1 MPPHPAARRRP
12 RPPLTPASLNELA
25 LSYVGRFATSRAKLV
40 SYLKRKLRERGWEGV
55 SEPEPG
61 AIAERM
67 SELGYIDD
75 RAFASSKARSLLGR
89 GYGERRIGS
98 ALHAAGIAE
107 ADGEEARRES
117 GEGAVDAAIRFARRR
132 RIGPFAEKVPDQA
145 GREKM
150 IAAML
155 RAGHR
160 MDVAR
165 RIVAMEPGGDIDPD
179 FLRDG

>member
-1 MPPHPAARRRP
+1 M
-12 RPPLTPASLNELA
+12 
-25 LSYVGRFATSRAKLV
+25 SYVGRFATSKARLA
-40 SYLKRKLRERGWEGV
+40 SYLKRKLRERGWEGAAD
-55 SEPEPG
+55 PDPG

-67 SELGYIDD
+67 AGLGYIDD
-75 RAFASSKARSLLGR
+75 RAFASSKARSLLSR
-89 GYGERRIGS
+89 GYGERRVGT

-107 ADGEEARRES
+107 ADGDDARRES

-132 RIGPFAEKVPDQA
+132 RIGPFADVAPDQPA
-145 GREKM
+145 RQKM

-160 MDVAR
+160 MDLAR
-165 RIVAMEPGGDIDPD
+165 RIVAMAPGSDIDPD